1 LENNNLIKILIAD
14 DSKTIRFLLKKL
26 FEKYSDVE
34 VIAEAENGEE
44 AIEKTIIHSPDI
56 ITMDIR
62 MPIKNGFEATKEIMN
77 VKPTPILVLS
87 ASVNSEDL
95 NITFNAI
102 RAGALDIVEK
112 PKNLTDGIT
121 EEIESK
127 IMQKIRLLSNKTLF
141 ENIIKIHKKIESK
154 SDEKIFTGDIPRAK
168 TRPSIISIVSSTGG
182 PTALLKILKPLQ
194 KHYPYPICIVQHINK
209 GYTVGLVDW
218 LNKELELKIKI
229 AEKWEKMVPGT
240 VYVAPDDHHM
250 EVLRDRSII
259 LNQNEPVSNLRPNGT
274 ILLNSVAN
282 EFGPHAVGIVLTGM
296 GSDGSEGL
304 LSMKKAGALTIAQDE
319 SSSVIFGMP
328 KEAYDIGATDNLLSL
343 EKIASFLSLLHKD

>member
-1 LENNNLIKILIAD
+1 MIKILIAD

-26 FEKYSDVE
+26 FEKYKDVK

-62 MPIKNGFEATKEIMN
+62 MPVKNGFEATKEIMN

-112 PKNLTDGIT
+112 PKNLTDGISQ
-121 EEIESK
+121 EIETK
-127 IMQKIRLLSNKTLF
+127 IMQKVKLLSNKTLF
-141 ENIIKIHKKIESK
+141 ENIIKIHKKIDSK

-168 TRPSIISIVSSTGG
+168 VRPNVIAIVASTGG
-182 PTALLKILKPLQ
+182 PTALLKVLKPLP
-194 KHYPYPICIVQHINK
+194 KDYPYPICIVQHINK
-209 GYTVGLVDW
+209 GYTVGLVEW
-218 LNKELELKIKI
+218 LNKELELDIKI
-229 AEKWEKMVPGT
+229 PTKWEKLKPGT
-240 VYVAPDDHHM
+240 VYVAPDDYHM
-250 EVLRDRSII
+250 EVLKDRSII
-259 LNQNEPVSNLRPNGT
+259 LNQNEAFHNLRPNGT
-274 ILLNSVAN
+274 VLLNSVAN
-282 EFGPHAVGIVLTGM
+282 EFGKQAIGIVLTGM
-296 GSDGSEGL
+296 GADGAEGL
-304 LSMKKAGALTIAQDE
+304 LNMKKTGALTIAQDE

-343 EKIASFLSLLHKD
+343 EKIASFLSLLHQQ